1 MTPAG
6 VIVNAVLASHA
17 RRIAMA
23 WVNATMARLIVM
35 VEAELV
41 ATPAS
46 LIRGDRVTALELR
59 IARQIHLIVSVEPKT
74 AWNGPRRMLMT
85 ACCSARNRL
94 MVHPR
99 ETC

>member
-35 VEAELV
+35 VEAEVV

-46 LIRGDRVTALELR
+46 LIRGDRAIASELR
-59 IARQIHLIVSVEPKT
+59 IARQIHLTV
-74 AWNGPRRMLMT
+74 
-85 ACCSARNRL
+85 
-94 MVHPR
+94 
-99 ETC
+99 